1 MTSRLLSFFLKYLAP
16 YFQRKLVTILILG
29 FVSGLPLLLSFG
41 TLSAWLRE
49 AGVERSTIGLFA
61 LVGLPYAL
69 KPIWAPL
76 MDGLR
81 LPFLT
86 DLLGRRRAWLI
97 ASQVMLASAIIGLA
111 YSDPKQAPVA
121 MAVFAVLVAFFSA
134 SQDIVID
141 AYRIETLPD
150 EQQGMGAA
158 MVTYGYR
165 GGMLVA
171 GAGTLFLADYW
182 TWTHA
187 YLVMSLLI
195 CIGMLIVILSPEPEA
210 ALTPDLKNRSLRD
223 WLMYYVVNP
232 FSEFAT
238 RPGWILII
246 LFVVTFKLGDAF
258 LSVMTNP
265 FYIDLGFSKTEIAE
279 ITKLFGVLALGIGLF
294 IGGILIKRFGMLIT
308 LVITGILQ
316 AASNLIFAYQ
326 AIVGYDLT
334 ALTLTIAVENIT
346 GGMGTA
352 AFVAYLSGLTNI
364 SFTATQ
370 YALLSALMS
379 LGRNILSSPS
389 GYVVDALG
397 WVDFFVFSVVMALP
411 GLFLLLIL
419 VRWFPDHMGR
429 K

>member
-1 MTSRLLSFFLKYLAP
+1 
-16 YFQRKLVTILILG
+16 
-29 FVSGLPLLLSFG
+29 
-41 TLSAWLRE
+41 
-49 AGVERSTIGLFA
+49 
-61 LVGLPYAL
+61 
-69 KPIWAPL
+69 

>member
-1 MTSRLLSFFLKYLAP
+1 MLSFFLKYLAP